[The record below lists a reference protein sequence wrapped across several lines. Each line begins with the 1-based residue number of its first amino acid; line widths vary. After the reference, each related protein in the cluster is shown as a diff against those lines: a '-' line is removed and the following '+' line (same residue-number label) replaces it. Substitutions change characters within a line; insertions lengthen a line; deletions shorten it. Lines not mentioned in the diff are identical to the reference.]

1 MSWSSLDT
9 GGISMESKTTT
20 IRAIKQEVRLQE
32 WSAQIEAQQAS
43 VMTVQQWCAQNAVNP
58 KTYYYHLKKVRAQYL
73 ESAPSIVPLT
83 APHISYPYRK
93 ERIANSPAG
102 LCGSRN
108 AAGSGAG
115 IMLRDLTAGTQ
126 VYLVTGHTDLRRSID
141 GLAEI
146 YHEEGLLKELP
157 AEE

>member
-1 MSWSSLDT
+1 MR
-9 GGISMESKTTT
+9 K
-20 IRAIKQEVRLQE
+20 
-32 WSAQIEAQQAS
+32 
-43 VMTVQQWCAQNAVNP
+43 P

-83 APHISYPYRK
+83 APQISYPYRK

-102 LCGSRN
+102 RCGSRN

-126 VYLVTGHTDLRRSID
+126 VYLVTGYTELRRSID

-146 YHEEGLLKELP
+146 YHEEGLLKEFL